1 MLVALHHDVDCNVVF
16 ARSGMAI
23 KEGREKL
30 GGDDNLNQR
39 SVSALGSKRQRLRQI
54 IGTCNS
60 ASSKQNMT
68 TLPYCLWRV
77 WLATRSHKLLKHKA
91 LILVVHALVTS
102 RVNGG
107 TECKDT
113 GFYAH
118 AHKHAANCDV
128 YHLIDFINAAEW
140 APGKL
145 Q

>member
-1 MLVALHHDVDCNVVF
+1 MLVALHHHVDCNVVV

-39 SVSALGSKRQRLRQI
+39 SVSALSSKQQRLRQI
-54 IGTCNS
+54 NDTCNS

-68 TLPYCLWRV
+68 AVSYCLWRV

-107 TECKDT
+107 TKCKDT
-113 GFYAH
+113 GFYVH